1 METVEDKMIRWYGKG
16 QCLGVLIQ
24 PEAQAHRSQEKQ
36 EIQRENQDNRLRV
49 GQRIQGFR
57 GTEFFQESV
66 GHVKKLAGLG
76 CRAPK
81 AIAGLHQTPSSI
93 L

>member
-57 GTEFFQESV
+57 GTEFF
-66 GHVKKLAGLG
+66 
-76 CRAPK
+76 
-81 AIAGLHQTPSSI
+81 
-93 L
+93 